1 MAGRGKDASFLE
13 KQELEAKRQRLVDE
27 TSAIDDELEAIRQR
41 LVDET
46 SAIDDDLKRVN
57 ADIAK
62 KKEFEKRAAPL
73 KNSPTM
79 TLDLVNDTAQLS
91 LDAKN

>member
-27 TSAIDDELEAIRQR
+27 TDDELE
-41 LVDET
+41 
-46 SAIDDDLKRVN
+46 AIDDDLKRVN